1 MDNNNKN
8 SNKNGSS
15 GKNIALKSPEAE
27 KLAKCR
33 VKSKSSK
40 LAREKRRKK
49 RGMKTETK

>member
-1 MDNNNKN
+1 MKSNNNNK
-8 SNKNGSS
+8 KNGSS